1 MMRLRARILAAA
13 LVSVLAILFAGVA
26 FAATTIAAPTSPM
39 MVKASYKVYKAGIWI
54 GTIEE
59 QFVREGDNYKI
70 VSETD
75 TAGPLRLFLRDRL
88 TVTSEGTIGADGLR
102 PGSYHFTRRND
113 QKKNISSV
121 FEWEKHQLV
130 SQHSGDSEVFD
141 LPTGTQ
147 DRLSAL
153 YQFMFSVPRTSEVRL
168 WMSQG
173 KKVEQYLYR
182 KFGEPVLTVNGE
194 SIPTVYYVRD
204 AKEGESKA
212 HLWLGTGKGKYY
224 LPVKILFED
233 EHGGSFEQMLV
244 SLQTE

>member
-1 MMRLRARILAAA
+1 MMHLHAKILAVA
-13 LVSVLAILFAGVA
+13 LSVSAIVFAGAA
-26 FAATTIAAPTSPM
+26 FAANTTAAPPSPM

-88 TVTSEGTIGADGLR
+88 TVTSEGTIGVDGLR
-102 PGSYHFTRRND
+102 PGSYHFTRRSD

-121 FEWEKHQLV
+121 FEWDKRQLV
-130 SQHSGDSEVFD
+130 SQHSGESEVFD

-182 KFGEPVLTVNGE
+182 KLGEPVLTVNNE
-194 SIPTVYYVRD
+194 SVATVYYVRD

-212 HLWLGTGKGKYY
+212 HLWLATGKGKYY

-233 EHGGSFEQMLV
+233 EHGGSFEQILV
-244 SLQTE
+244 SLHTE